1 MEWVVAGILI
11 VVAVAV
17 LWFAAFA
24 LARRSRYSRL
34 LQKYGGDEKLVDAL
48 VSGTIWQ
55 GMTAEQLRDSWGDPV
70 SIEEKVMKTKI
81 KQVFKYKQITKTRF
95 RDKVTLEDG
104 VIVGWDQK

>member
-11 VVAVAV
+11 VVALAV

-24 LARRSRYSRL
+24 LMKRSRYSRL

-48 VSGTIWQ
+48 VTGTIWQ
-55 GMTAEQLRDSWGDPV
+55 GMTAEQLRDSWGEPV
-70 SIEEKVMKTKI
+70 SIEEKVMKTKV
-81 KQVFKYKQITKTRF
+81 KQVFKYKQVARNRY

-104 VIVGWDQK
+104 VIIGWDQK